1 MATRTELTLRLP
13 NSPGALADL
22 CATLTEARIRLLG
35 LELETNGTLRIIVDN
50 PVRAVGTLRGKRH
63 VVAEREVLVAAISN
77 APGSLAMVLR
87 LVRDAGVNIEYAYA
101 AASTESSS
109 TAVAVLG
116 VDDALRAGA
125 AAGL

>member
-22 CATLTEARIRLLG
+22 CATLADERVRLLA
-35 LELETNGTLRIIVDN
+35 LQLETNGTLRLVVDN
-50 PVRAVGTLRGKRH
+50 PVRAAGTLRERH
-63 VVAEREVLVAAISN
+63 HAVLEREVLIAAIPN
-77 APGSLAMVLR
+77 EPGSLAMVLR
-87 LVRDAGVNIEYAYA
+87 LVGDAGVNVEYAYA
-101 AASTESSS
+101 AASTESSG
-109 TAVAVLG
+109 TALAVLG